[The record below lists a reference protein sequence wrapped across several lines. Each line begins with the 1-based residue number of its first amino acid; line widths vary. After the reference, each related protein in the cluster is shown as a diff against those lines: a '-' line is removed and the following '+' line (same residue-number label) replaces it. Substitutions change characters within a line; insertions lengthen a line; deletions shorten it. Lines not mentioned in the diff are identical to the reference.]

1 MCPWVVTGLIK
12 WRRASS
18 SITCLG
24 SPLVAVAMDWS
35 VSAPARA
42 RIASSAVGNP
52 SSTSGPPLFADGVAI
67 KTEKIS
73 SAADVAVVR
82 GNVSPLR
89 IKQIA
94 VLTVV
99 AQQAKSE
106 SDIYEN
112 GHWPTDGRTV
122 AASVSRWS
130 GSDSSRS
137 THPGSFDESKSSLV
151 GKPL

>member
-1 MCPWVVTGLIK
+1 MWPEG
-12 WRRASS
+12 
-18 SITCLG
+18 
-24 SPLVAVAMDWS
+24 
-35 VSAPARA
+35 
-42 RIASSAVGNP
+42 
-52 SSTSGPPLFADGVAI
+52 
-67 KTEKIS
+67 
-73 SAADVAVVR
+73 
-82 GNVSPLR
+82 
-89 IKQIA
+89 

-106 SDIYEN
+106 SDVYES

-151 GKPL
+151 GKPLQGAAHCLAFLVLVKRIARWGNLLVAPLQGRALVRVRLGLTAIGVVVHRPTTGARCAA